1 MAENKDI
8 IRTGMYL
15 PAELVRRCEL
25 AMATIGC
32 KSRSEFI
39 RNALEHYIAV
49 LNAKSNSKVLT
60 PALESVIGGRISM
73 TEDRLSHILFKLGV
87 EVAMMNN
94 ILAATHD
101 ISDDSMEGLRQY
113 CTNAV
118 AATGGKYSFEDAL
131 GFQKGDG

>member
-8 IRTGMYL
+8 TRTGIYL
-15 PAELVRRCEL
+15 PTKSIQQCDL
-25 AMATIGC
+25 AMATIDC

-49 LNAKSNSKVLT
+49 LNAKSSSKVLT
-60 PALESVIGGRISM
+60 PALESVIGSRISM
-73 TEDRLSHILFKLGV
+73 TEDRISRILFKLGV

-101 ISDDSMEGLRQY
+101 ISDDSMEDLRQY
-113 CTNAV
+113 CTNEV
-118 AATGGKYSFEDAL
+118 ARIGGQYRFEDAL
-131 GFQKGDG
+131 DFQKGDG